1 MTSFNEGGKFETLT
15 NEEKDGTQFDSGEAY
30 GEIITALENEFGNL
44 GCFNLL
50 TWERTP
56 PPPSS
61 IDATFREKFVSI
73 SPYFY
78 KSGQTTIYDLL
89 DGAISDCGSFCGE
102 PSKYLVFSYGE
113 KNTNF
118 DLKQPQNL
126 SMEKYFTSTT
136 NTSYKLIGLLSHCG
150 EDTSV
155 GHNLAYRLID
165 GKWYYF
171 NDDEVQE
178 ISDCYIGKAYG
189 LSEDGCETVYLAF
202 FEQL

>member
-1 MTSFNEGGKFETLT
+1 MPVT
-15 NEEKDGTQFDSGEAY
+15 D
-30 GEIITALENEFGNL
+30 IITAIALPASSFFALEKEFGNH

-56 PPPSS
+56 PPS

-73 SPYFY
+73 SPYCY
-78 KSGQTTIYDLL
+78 ESGQTTIYSLL
-89 DGAISDCGSFCGE
+89 DESIKQYGSFCGE
-102 PSKYLVFSYGE
+102 PSKYLVFCYGE
-113 KNTNF
+113 KNTKF
-118 DLKQPQNL
+118 DLKQPQKL

-136 NTSYKLIGLLSHCG
+136 NTSYTLIGLLSHCG

-178 ISDCYIGKAYG
+178 ISETEIGKAYG
-189 LSEDGCETVYLAF
+189 LSEVGCETVYLAF
-202 FEQL
+202 FEQLQKG